1 MDRDFLHKIVLN
13 PNNPTGAPER
23 LLMPVLNHP
32 AVKAIGHDTP
42 PNRFEAFRIAY
53 GISFRAFS
61 KILSISLTSTHRLCS
76 GEPEAAFITKHRAQM
91 ELGLRLF
98 LSSQKLSAEGV
109 KAEIAGIFNL
119 TEETPMIIPR
129 CELTKAALK
138 FHGLKK
144 DPFALDPE
152 SEAEYFFP
160 AELER
165 VFDRAETAVEKRRF
179 MAVVGEIGSGKSTL
193 RHRLQVGLSADPT
206 VRMIWL
212 DSGDFE
218 ELKFADL
225 TSLILLELGH
235 TPKRIKIE
243 RGYQLTTVL
252 RQLSDNGI
260 RVTLAIDEAHRLSDK
275 ALSALKLFWEKG
287 QPKDGGYNR
296 YLGVLLFGQPALE
309 TRLQNYQ
316 FREVVERLQIE
327 RMPKFEK
334 LAADYLAHRLA
345 AVGGD
350 INASF
355 APDAVG
361 ELAKQANTPLA
372 LGNLANAALMASYSV
387 KEKRFETG
395 MLSFDHSEPQ
405 IRAIRRAR

>member
-1 MDRDFLHKIVLN
+1 MKLSNSPLTPFDRTSN
-13 PNNPTGAPER
+13 
-23 LLMPVLNHP
+23 
-32 AVKAIGHDTP
+32 
-42 PNRFEAFRIAY
+42 NRFEAFRNAY
-53 GISFRAFS
+53 SISFRNFA
-61 KILSISLTSTHRLCS
+61 KLLSISLTSAHRLCS
-76 GEPEAAFITKHRAQM
+76 GEPDAVFIAKHRASM
-91 ELGLRLF
+91 EHGIRLF
-98 LSSQKLSAEGV
+98 LAGQKLSAEGV
-109 KAEIAGIFNL
+109 KAELADLFNI

-129 CELTKAALK
+129 CELTKPALK

-144 DPFALDPE
+144 DPFAGDPE
-152 SEAEYFFP
+152 NADEYFFP
-160 AELER
+160 PELDK
-165 VFDRAETAVEKRRF
+165 VYDRAEATVEKRRF
-179 MAVVGEIGSGKSTL
+179 MAIVGEIGSGKSTL
-193 RHRLQVGLSADPT
+193 RHRLQAELSADAT

-218 ELKFADL
+218 DLKFADL

-243 RGYQLTTVL
+243 RGYQLTSKL
-252 RQLSDNGI
+252 RELSDNGI

-296 YLGVLLFGQPALE
+296 FLGVLLFGQPALE

-334 LAADYLAHRLA
+334 LAGDYLAHRLA
-345 AVGGD
+345 SVGGD
-350 INASF
+350 INSSF
-355 APDAVG
+355 APEAVA

-372 LGNLANAALMASYSV
+372 LGNLANAALMAAYSV
-387 KEKRFETG
+387 KEKRFELG
-395 MLSFDHSEPQ
+395 MLSFDSSEPQ
-405 IRAIRRAR
+405 VRAIRRQR

>member
-1 MDRDFLHKIVLN
+1 
-13 PNNPTGAPER
+13 
-23 LLMPVLNHP
+23 MPQLNHP
-32 AVKAIGHDTP
+32 NLKAVPAPAG
-42 PNRFEAFRIAY
+42 NRFEAFREKH
-53 GISFRAFS
+53 GLSFRSFAKTFG
-61 KILSISLTSTHRLCS
+61 ISLTSAHRLCS
-76 GEPEAAFITKHRAQM
+76 GEPDAVFINRNRAQM
-91 ELGLRLF
+91 ENGARLF
-98 LSSQKLSAEGV
+98 LASRKLSAQGV
-109 KAEIAGIFNL
+109 TKELAELFQT

-129 CELTKAALK
+129 CELTKPALK

-144 DPFALDPE
+144 DPFAYDPE
-152 SEAEYFFP
+152 NADEYFFP
-160 AELER
+160 PELDK
-165 VFDRAETAVEKRRF
+165 VYDRAEATVEKRRF
-179 MAVVGEIGSGKSTL
+179 MAIVGEIGSGKSTL
-193 RHRLQVGLSADPT
+193 RHRLQVELSADPT
-206 VRMIWL
+206 VRMVWL
-212 DSGDFE
+212 ESGDFE
-218 ELKFADL
+218 ELRFADL

-252 RQLSDNGI
+252 RALNDSGI

-334 LAADYLAHRLA
+334 LASDYLAHRLKS
-345 AVGGD
+345 VGGD
-350 INASF
+350 ITASF
-355 APDAVG
+355 APEAVT

-372 LGNLANAALMASYSV
+372 LGNLANAALMAAYAV
-387 KEKRFETG
+387 KEKRFELG
-395 MLSFDHSEPQ
+395 MLQFDDGEPQ
-405 IRAIRRAR
+405 IRAIRRAK

>member
-1 MDRDFLHKIVLN
+1 
-13 PNNPTGAPER
+13 
-23 LLMPVLNHP
+23 MPILNHSSLK
-32 AVKAIGHDTP
+32 AVGSDTQP
-42 PNRFEAFRIAY
+42 TSFEQFRKAY
-53 GISFRAFS
+53 GLSFRSFA
-61 KILSISLTSTHRLCS
+61 KVLSISTTSTTRLCAGDINPS
-76 GEPEAAFITKHRAQM
+76 FIAEHRAQM
-91 ELGLRLF
+91 EHGVRLF
-98 LSSQKLSAEGV
+98 LASKKLSAHGV
-109 KAEIAGIFNL
+109 TSELVTLFNI
-119 TEETPMIIPR
+119 TEATPMIIPR

-152 SEAEYFFP
+152 SSAEYFFP
-160 AELER
+160 PELER
-165 VFDRAETAVEKRRF
+165 VFDRAETAVERRRF

-193 RHRLQVGLSADPT
+193 RHRLQVELSAEPT

-225 TSLILLELGH
+225 TSLILLELGY
-235 TPKRIKIE
+235 TPKRVKIE
-243 RGYQLTTVL
+243 RGYQLTSVL

-287 QPKDGGYNR
+287 QPKDDGYNR

-309 TRLQNYQ
+309 SRLQSYQ

-327 RMPKFEK
+327 KMPKFEK
-334 LAADYLAHRLA
+334 LAPDYLAHRLA
-345 AVGGD
+345 SVGGD
-350 INASF
+350 IHASF
-355 APDAVG
+355 TPDAIA

-372 LGNLANAALMASYSV
+372 LGNLANAALMAAHSL
-387 KEKRFETG
+387 KEKRFELG
-395 MLSFDHSEPQ
+395 MLAFDKSEPEV
-405 IRAIRRAR
+405 RAIRRAR

>member
-1 MDRDFLHKIVLN
+1 
-13 PNNPTGAPER
+13 
-23 LLMPVLNHP
+23 MPVLKHHALKAVANNTP
-32 AVKAIGHDTP
+32 A
-42 PNRFEAFRIAY
+42 NRFEQFRTAY
-53 GISFRAFS
+53 GISFRSFS
-61 KILSISLTSTHRLCS
+61 KLLSISLTSTHRLCS
-76 GEPEAAFITKHRAQM
+76 GEPEPAFIAKHRAQM
-91 ELGLRLF
+91 ETGVRLF
-98 LSSQKLSAEGV
+98 LANQKLSAEGV
-109 KAEIAGIFNL
+109 KAEVAELFNL
-119 TEETPMIIPR
+119 SEDTPMIIPR
-129 CELTKAALK
+129 CELTKQALK

-152 SEAEYFFP
+152 TNDEYFFP

-327 RMPKFEK
+327 RMPKLEK
-334 LAADYLAHRLA
+334 LAPDYLAHRLA
-345 AVGGD
+345 SVGGD
-350 INASF
+350 INSSF
-355 APDAVG
+355 APEAVA

-372 LGNLANAALMASYSV
+372 LGNLANAALMAAYSL
-387 KEKRFETG
+387 KEKRFELG
-395 MLSFDHSEPQ
+395 MLSFDQSEPQ
-405 IRAIRRAR
+405 IRAIRRQR

>member
-1 MDRDFLHKIVLN
+1 
-13 PNNPTGAPER
+13 
-23 LLMPVLNHP
+23 MPVLNHIALKAAPIP
-32 AVKAIGHDTP
+32 A
-42 PNRFEAFRIAY
+42 NRFEHFRTAY
-53 GISFRAFS
+53 GISFRNFARM
-61 KILSISLTSTHRLCS
+61 LSISLTSTHRICS
-76 GEPEAAFITKHRAQM
+76 GEPDAAFINKHRAQM
-91 ELGLRLF
+91 EHGVRLF
-98 LSSQKLSAEGV
+98 LASQKLSALGV
-109 KAEIAGIFNL
+109 SAELADLFQTTPNP
-119 TEETPMIIPR
+119 EETPMIIPR
-129 CELTKAALK
+129 CELTKQALK

-152 SEAEYFFP
+152 TADEYYFP
-160 AELER
+160 AELEK
-165 VFDRAETAVEKRRF
+165 VFDRAETAVDKRRF

-193 RHRLQVGLSADPT
+193 RHRLQVELSSDAT

-218 ELKFADL
+218 DLKFADL

-243 RGYQLTTVL
+243 RGYQLTSKL
-252 RQLSDNGI
+252 RELSDNGI

-296 YLGVLLFGQPALE
+296 FLGVLLFGQPALE

-334 LAADYLAHRLA
+334 LAGDYLAHRLA
-345 AVGGD
+345 SVGGD

-355 APDAVG
+355 APEAVA

-372 LGNLANAALMASYSV
+372 LGNLANAALMAAYSV
-387 KEKRFETG
+387 KEKRFELG
-395 MLSFDHSEPQ
+395 MLSFDEREPQ
-405 IRAIRRAR
+405 IRAVRRQR